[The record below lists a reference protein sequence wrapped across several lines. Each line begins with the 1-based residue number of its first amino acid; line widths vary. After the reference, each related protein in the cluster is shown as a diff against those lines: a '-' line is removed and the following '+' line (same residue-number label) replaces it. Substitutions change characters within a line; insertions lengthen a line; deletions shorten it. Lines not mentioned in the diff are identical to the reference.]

1 MGPGS
6 RTVGATYERLNDGQV
21 DLQPMAAGENNLFNQ
36 EDSEESWVCVVS
48 WADAAASLRH
58 LANALVSR
66 PHPAAAAPEHST
78 ASSRQQQQLYPGSQQ
93 QQQQP
98 HPGSQQQHPEGR
110 QQQQQAAAAVV
121 PVPVAPPRPTAHAL
135 LAALDS
141 AEAAYALEEAGLLT
155 ERQNPASGQQ
165 QRRNRASVQ
174 QHPGSQQRRRSRG
187 KGQEQDTVITL
198 LGNGRVARALA
209 LRARRAIAML
219 EQGPLQE
226 LRSMPTANAIAM
238 ETAVASQMLLAGYQL
253 RAATCLRDFAAGC
266 EQEMQE
272 WRLAVSW
279 FFPIAD

>member
-6 RTVGATYERLNDGQV
+6 RTAGATYERLNDGQI
-21 DLQPMAAGENNLFNQ
+21 DLHPVAARENNLFNQ
-36 EDSEESWVCVVS
+36 EDLGESWVCIMS

-66 PHPAAAAPEHST
+66 PHTAAAPPEHLT
-78 ASSRQQQQLYPGSQQ
+78 ASSRQPQQLYPGSQQ
-93 QQQQP
+93 QQQWRE
-98 HPGSQQQHPEGR
+98 QQHVHG
-110 QQQQQAAAAVV
+110 QQAAAAVV
-121 PVPVAPPRPTAHAL
+121 PVPMAPPRPTAHAL

-141 AEAAYALEEAGLLT
+141 AEAAYALEEAGLLA
-155 ERQNPASGQQ
+155 ERQKPASGQQ

-174 QHPGSQQRRRSRG
+174 QLPGSQQRRRSKG
-187 KGQEQDTVITL
+187 KRQEQNTVITL
-198 LGNGRVARALA
+198 LGDGRVARALA

-226 LRSMPTANAIAM
+226 LCSMPTGNAIAM